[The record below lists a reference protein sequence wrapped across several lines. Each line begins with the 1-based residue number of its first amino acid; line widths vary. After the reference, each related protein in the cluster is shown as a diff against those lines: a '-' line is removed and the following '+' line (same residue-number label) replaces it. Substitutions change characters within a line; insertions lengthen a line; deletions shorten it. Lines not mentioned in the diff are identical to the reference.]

1 MVRNTSKQEVIDKI
15 TSLLE
20 DIEFGTL
27 QITIHDSQVTQIE
40 KSEKYR
46 FPFNKGNE
54 ETKEKKSK

>member
-1 MVRNTSKQEVIDKI
+1 MVRNNSKQEVIDKI
-15 TSLLE
+15 ASLLE

-46 FPFNKGNE
+46 FAFNKGNE
-54 ETKEKKSK
+54 ETQGKKK